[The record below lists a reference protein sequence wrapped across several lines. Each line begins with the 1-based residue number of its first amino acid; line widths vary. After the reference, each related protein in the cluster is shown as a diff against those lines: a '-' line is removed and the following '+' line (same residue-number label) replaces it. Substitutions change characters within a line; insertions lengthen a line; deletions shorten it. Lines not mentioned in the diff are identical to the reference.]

1 MESRKIVQ
9 MNLFERQKERHRC
22 REEMCGH
29 QRGKG
34 REGMNWETGVGVCT
48 LLCII

>member
-1 MESRKIVQ
+1 MEFRKIVQ
-9 MNLFERQKERHRC
+9 MNLFEKKKEKHRC
-22 REEMCGH
+22 REEMRGH